1 MELIIVTGISGAGKS
16 KTLDLLEDIGYYCVD
31 NIPPDLIPKFAELC
45 RGQEGGMDKVAIGA
59 DVRTVQNFQS
69 LRDAIAAFSP
79 DVHCR
84 VILVDASTSVLI
96 KRFQETRRKHP
107 LAGKVDGPIEDLIK
121 YERRLLEPMFSIA
134 DFIIDTSTT
143 TTAQLWNILIAYL
156 LGRERELEIQIVS
169 FGYRGGLPPEADM
182 VFDMRCLENP
192 YYVDELR
199 DLTGLDGRIERFV
212 LGADGTMDYLGR
224 ILDLVRSKLPRFA
237 REGRGTLVLGTSADY
252 APYEFMYADDSGT
265 MQYAG
270 IDISAGQYIADELG
284 KELQVENMSFDY
296 LLTSLAKGD
305 FDIVMAAIEV
315 TPKRLQSADFSD
327 PYYTDLPAMILV
339 KADAADQYNTLAD
352 FAGKSVGAQTATT
365 KEAIVTD
372 QMEGANLV
380 SLSLVTD
387 LVNELVYGKVDAIVV
402 DGAVAE
408 QYAEANPDLA
418 IAPASSELGEAQ
430 PYCIAVAKGDPKG
443 LLPGINEAIAKMTS
457 ENKME
462 AFIAAADELSGKA
475 VEVTADA
482 PAA

>member
-1 MELIIVTGISGAGKS
+1 M
-16 KTLDLLEDIGYYCVD
+16 
-31 NIPPDLIPKFAELC
+31 
-45 RGQEGGMDKVAIGA
+45 
-59 DVRTVQNFQS
+59 
-69 LRDAIAAFSP
+69 
-79 DVHCR
+79 
-84 VILVDASTSVLI
+84 
-96 KRFQETRRKHP
+96 
-107 LAGKVDGPIEDLIK
+107 
-121 YERRLLEPMFSIA
+121 
-134 DFIIDTSTT
+134 
-143 TTAQLWNILIAYL
+143 
-156 LGRERELEIQIVS
+156 
-169 FGYRGGLPPEADM
+169 
-182 VFDMRCLENP
+182 
-192 YYVDELR
+192 
-199 DLTGLDGRIERFV
+199 
-212 LGADGTMDYLGR
+212 
-224 ILDLVRSKLPRFA
+224 
-237 REGRGTLVLGTSADY
+237 
-252 APYEFMYADDSGT
+252 
-265 MQYAG
+265 
-270 IDISAGQYIADELG
+270 
-284 KELQVENMSFDY
+284 ELQVENMSFDY

-315 TPKRLQSADFSD
+315 TPERLQSADFSD

-408 QYAEANPDLA
+408 QYAESNPDLA
-418 IAPASSELGEAQ
+418 IAAASSELGEAQ

-462 AFIAAADELSGKA
+462 EFIAAADELSGKA

>member
-1 MELIIVTGISGAGKS
+1 MKKFTALMLALMMSLSLVACGNKADDGDNADDANTDNNTEQTG
-16 KTLDLLEDIGYYCVD
+16 
-31 NIPPDLIPKFAELC
+31 
-45 RGQEGGMDKVAIGA
+45 
-59 DVRTVQNFQS
+59 
-69 LRDAIAAFSP
+69 
-79 DVHCR
+79 
-84 VILVDASTSVLI
+84 
-96 KRFQETRRKHP
+96 
-107 LAGKVDGPIEDLIK
+107 
-121 YERRLLEPMFSIA
+121 
-134 DFIIDTSTT
+134 
-143 TTAQLWNILIAYL
+143 
-156 LGRERELEIQIVS
+156 
-169 FGYRGGLPPEADM
+169 
-182 VFDMRCLENP
+182 
-192 YYVDELR
+192 
-199 DLTGLDGRIERFV
+199 
-212 LGADGTMDYLGR
+212 
-224 ILDLVRSKLPRFA
+224 
-237 REGRGTLVLGTSADY
+237 GTLVLGTSADY

-270 IDISAGQYIADELG
+270 IDISTGQYIADELG
-284 KELQVENMSFDY
+284 MELQVENMSFDY

-462 AFIAAADELSGKA
+462 EFIAAADELSGKA

-482 PAA
+482 LRPKFSLNYALFSLSLIANEQSPKWLCSLASLNRKEASLFSLNPHSALCLAPASGCFDTRSAQSVFCHAHVVAKNEQDFFALAARNSARLIPTKSHI

>member
-1 MELIIVTGISGAGKS
+1 MKKFTALMLALMMSLSLVACGNKTDDSNNADDTNTDNNTEQTGGK
-16 KTLDLLEDIGYYCVD
+16 
-31 NIPPDLIPKFAELC
+31 
-45 RGQEGGMDKVAIGA
+45 
-59 DVRTVQNFQS
+59 
-69 LRDAIAAFSP
+69 
-79 DVHCR
+79 
-84 VILVDASTSVLI
+84 
-96 KRFQETRRKHP
+96 
-107 LAGKVDGPIEDLIK
+107 
-121 YERRLLEPMFSIA
+121 
-134 DFIIDTSTT
+134 
-143 TTAQLWNILIAYL
+143 
-156 LGRERELEIQIVS
+156 
-169 FGYRGGLPPEADM
+169 
-182 VFDMRCLENP
+182 
-192 YYVDELR
+192 
-199 DLTGLDGRIERFV
+199 
-212 LGADGTMDYLGR
+212 
-224 ILDLVRSKLPRFA
+224 
-237 REGRGTLVLGTSADY
+237 LVLGTSADY

-284 KELQVENMSFDY
+284 MELQVENMSFDY

-315 TPKRLQSADFSD
+315 TPERLQSADFSD

-408 QYAEANPDLA
+408 QYAESNPDLVVA
-418 IAPASSELGEAQ
+418 AASSELGEAQ

-462 AFIAAADELSGKA
+462 EFIAAADELSGKA
-475 VEVTADA
+475 VQLIKRYALEQPWAEIHVKIDCDGLGVGVFDRLMELREQIVEEVQAQRDRRYADDEDA
-482 PAA
+482 PPPFSLDIVECHFGGEGGTISDDDPIDYQNSTGLMWGAVREALRTQSIKLYPDDKQISQLSNRKYVVNSAGKIELEKKEAMKKRGLSSPDMGDALALALHDPLVSDWSID

>member
-1 MELIIVTGISGAGKS
+1 MKKFTALMLALMMSLSLVACGNKTDDSNNADDANTDNNTEQTG
-16 KTLDLLEDIGYYCVD
+16 
-31 NIPPDLIPKFAELC
+31 
-45 RGQEGGMDKVAIGA
+45 
-59 DVRTVQNFQS
+59 
-69 LRDAIAAFSP
+69 
-79 DVHCR
+79 
-84 VILVDASTSVLI
+84 
-96 KRFQETRRKHP
+96 
-107 LAGKVDGPIEDLIK
+107 
-121 YERRLLEPMFSIA
+121 
-134 DFIIDTSTT
+134 
-143 TTAQLWNILIAYL
+143 
-156 LGRERELEIQIVS
+156 
-169 FGYRGGLPPEADM
+169 
-182 VFDMRCLENP
+182 
-192 YYVDELR
+192 
-199 DLTGLDGRIERFV
+199 
-212 LGADGTMDYLGR
+212 
-224 ILDLVRSKLPRFA
+224 
-237 REGRGTLVLGTSADY
+237 GTLVLGTSADY

-315 TPKRLQSADFSD
+315 TPERLQSADFSD

-352 FAGKSVGAQTATT
+352 
-365 KEAIVTD
+365 
-372 QMEGANLV
+372 
-380 SLSLVTD
+380 
-387 LVNELVYGKVDAIVV
+387 ELVYGKVDAIVV

-408 QYAEANPDLA
+408 QYAESNPDLVVA
-418 IAPASSELGEAQ
+418 AASSELGEAQ

-462 AFIAAADELSGKA
+462 EFIAAADELSGKA

>member
-1 MELIIVTGISGAGKS
+1 MKKFTALMLALMMSLSLVACGNKTDDSNNADDANTDNNTEQTG
-16 KTLDLLEDIGYYCVD
+16 
-31 NIPPDLIPKFAELC
+31 
-45 RGQEGGMDKVAIGA
+45 
-59 DVRTVQNFQS
+59 
-69 LRDAIAAFSP
+69 
-79 DVHCR
+79 
-84 VILVDASTSVLI
+84 
-96 KRFQETRRKHP
+96 
-107 LAGKVDGPIEDLIK
+107 
-121 YERRLLEPMFSIA
+121 
-134 DFIIDTSTT
+134 
-143 TTAQLWNILIAYL
+143 
-156 LGRERELEIQIVS
+156 
-169 FGYRGGLPPEADM
+169 
-182 VFDMRCLENP
+182 
-192 YYVDELR
+192 
-199 DLTGLDGRIERFV
+199 
-212 LGADGTMDYLGR
+212 
-224 ILDLVRSKLPRFA
+224 
-237 REGRGTLVLGTSADY
+237 GTLVLGTSADY

-315 TPKRLQSADFSD
+315 TPERLQSADFS
-327 PYYTDLPAMILV
+327 DLPAMILV

-408 QYAEANPDLA
+408 QYAESNPDLVVA
-418 IAPASSELGEAQ
+418 AASSELGEAQ

-443 LLPGINEAIAKMTS
+443 LLDGINAALAKMAS
-457 ENKME
+457 ENKIE
-462 AFIAAADELSGKA
+462 TFIADADALASVA
-475 VEVTADA
+475 VEVSAD
-482 PAA
+482 